1 MPKYQRIA
9 EWLQQKIA
17 DGTYGPG
24 DKLPSEQEL
33 REQFDVS
40 RQTVRSALAVLEE
53 EGLIYGRQGSGSF
66 VRDPAEE
73 EAGKSR
79 RIAVVTT
86 YVDNYIFPKIIQGI
100 EQVLSGSGFS
110 GADFL
115 YQ

>member
-1 MPKYQRIA
+1 MPKYRELANGCSRKSQ
-9 EWLQQKIA
+9 
-17 DGTYGPG
+17 TGPM
-24 DKLPSEQEL
+24 DREISFLPSRNCGNSL
-33 REQFDVS
+33 TYAGRLFG
-40 RQTVRSALAVLEE
+40 ALWLCWRE

-86 YVDNYIFPKIIQGI
+86 YVDNYIFPRLFR
-100 EQVLSGSGFS
+100 ELSRYFGSGFS